1 MKKLAKVWRA
11 FSKFL
16 KNQCELKGKAV
27 DTQIMG
33 LFLMKEGTQTLC
45 LYPSPEFLDAGKFKL
60 PKFMRQQM
68 MEKNMSYEELYVSL
82 KAKTELSIMNFGSIG
97 SVCNLQQDAAK

>member
-1 MKKLAKVWRA
+1 M
-11 FSKFL
+11 
-16 KNQCELKGKAV
+16 Q
-27 DTQIMG
+27 Q
-33 LFLMKEGTQTLC
+33 Q
-45 LYPSPEFLDAGKFKL
+45 
-60 PKFMRQQM
+60 FMRQQM